1 MKKSVGM
8 EETSAKA
15 RQYSRIKTRLLII
28 QLLLIAAFLVIVI
41 VSGASVFLRN
51 LVAGWSGNFYLQVG
65 LYLVAFSGIYYLLFV
80 GLDFYSGFLLEHK
93 FSLSNQPLFG
103 WLKKSIKK
111 GVLSL
116 LLLLVAG
123 EVLYFLLRYFPNY
136 WWLLTTAVWMLF
148 VIVLGKIVPVLI
160 IPLFYKCTPLANERL
175 KEKLIGL
182 CKKCG
187 VGIKQVFEIR
197 LSKETKKA
205 NAAVA
210 GMGKGRRILLS
221 DTLLES
227 FSEDEVEAVLAHEL
241 GHVQMLHIWK
251 ILAFGTVVALISFFL
266 SYLFFARAMAALGF
280 DEISDIAGFPLLAI
294 VLMILGFAFMPIQ
307 NGYLRRL
314 EKRADIFA
322 AQHIASPNSFVSAMT
337 KLAQQNLAD
346 PNPEK
351 WEELLFYDHP
361 SISKRLRYITFENNK
376 G

>member
-1 MKKSVGM
+1 M
-8 EETSAKA
+8 EETSTKA
-15 RQYSRIKTRLLII
+15 RQYSRIKTRLII
-28 QLLLIAAFLVIVI
+28 TQLLLTTAFLVIVI

-51 LVAGWSGNFYLQVG
+51 LVAGWSRNFYLQVG
-65 LYLVAFSGIYYLLFV
+65 LYIVVFGGIHYLLFV
-80 GLDFYSGFLLEHK
+80 GLDFYGGFLLEHK
-93 FSLSNQPLFG
+93 FSLSNQTVPG

-111 GVLSL
+111 ALLSL
-116 LLLLVAG
+116 LMLLVAG
-123 EVLYFLLRYFPNY
+123 EVLYFLLRHFANY
-136 WWLLTTAVWMLF
+136 WWLLTTAAWMLF
-148 VIVLGKIVPVLI
+148 VIILGKIVPVLI
-160 IPLFYKCTPLANERL
+160 IPLFYKCTPLANEGL

-187 VGIKQVFEIR
+187 VGIEQVFEIR

-241 GHVQMLHIWK
+241 GHVRMLHLWK

-307 NGYLRRL
+307 NGYLRCL
-314 EKRADIFA
+314 EKQADIFA
-322 AQHIASPNSFVSAMT
+322 AQHLNSTDSFVSAMT
-337 KLAQQNLAD
+337 KLAEQNLAN
-346 PNPEK
+346 PNPNR

-361 SISKRLRYITFENNK
+361 SISKRLRYITSENNK
-376 G
+376 A

>member
-1 MKKSVGM
+1 MNDIS
-8 EETSAKA
+8 TKA
-15 RQYSRIKTRLLII
+15 RQYSRIKTQLLII
-28 QLLLIAAFLVIVI
+28 QLLLTAAFLVIFL
-41 VSGASVFLRN
+41 VSGGSLLLRN
-51 LVAGWSGNFYLQVG
+51 LIAGWSGNFYLQVG

-123 EVLYFLLRYFPNY
+123 EVLYFLLRCFPNY

-160 IPLFYKCTPLANERL
+160 IPLFYKCTPLANEGL

-280 DEISDIAGFPLLAI
+280 DDISDIAGFPLLAI

-307 NGYLRRL
+307 NGYLRHL

-322 AQHIASPNSFVSAMT
+322 AQHIASPKSFVSAMK
-337 KLAQQNLAD
+337 KLAEQNLAD

-351 WEELLFYDHP
+351 WEEILFYDHP
-361 SISKRLRYITFENNK
+361 PISKRLHYIATENN
-376 G
+376 